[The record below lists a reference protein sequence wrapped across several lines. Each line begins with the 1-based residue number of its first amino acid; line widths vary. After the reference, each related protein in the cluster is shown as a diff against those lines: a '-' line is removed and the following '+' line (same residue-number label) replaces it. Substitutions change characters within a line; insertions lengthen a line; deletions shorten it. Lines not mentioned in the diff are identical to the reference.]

1 MTTERQ
7 RAASRRNGAKSRGP
21 VTSAG
26 KAKSSRNATTHGL
39 TAATFVLPCESN
51 ERFLALRDSI
61 LQIYAP
67 ANEAELLLAKQIAGT
82 MWQLERFSSIDTHAV
97 ATQMDLTESQ
107 VREQFTDLDPSTHL
121 TLAFLDL
128 GNSSRSLQNLDRH
141 QARLRRQ
148 LTHYRNELLAIQTI
162 RRQNQK
168 LQNEPGNAQT
178 STRQQVIPFPVVQND
193 PSTA

>member
-1 MTTERQ
+1 MTTKRQ
-7 RAASRRNGAKSRGP
+7 QAASRRNGAKSRGP
-21 VTSAG
+21 VTPAG
-26 KAKSSRNATTHGL
+26 KAKSARNATTHGL

-51 ERFLALRDSI
+51 ERFLALRDSVF
-61 LQIYAP
+61 QIYAP

-82 MWQLERFSSIDTHAV
+82 MWQLERFASIDTHAV
-97 ATQMDLTESQ
+97 ATQMDLTETQ
-107 VREQFTDLDPSTHL
+107 VREQFTELDPATHL

-162 RRQNQK
+162 RRQKQK
-168 LQNEPGNAQT
+168 LQNEPGNAQAPHN
-178 STRQQVIPFPVVQND
+178 QQVIPFPAPRND
-193 PSTA
+193 SSAA